1 MQSNPEEARVKRR
14 QVEAFKFNVMVF
26 KVRDTGIIGIGDR
39 VRSASIS
46 AESQSSGSNI
56 CDCELLSRATS
67 IRRHFQGRTRQWQ
80 RARFVSR
87 LRLLV

>member
-14 QVEAFKFNVMVF
+14 QVEAFKFDVMLF
-26 KVRDTGIIGIGDR
+26 KVRNPGIIGISDR
-39 VRSASIS
+39 VRSTSIS

-67 IRRHFQGRTRQWQ
+67 IRRRFKAELGNGKGQGSS
-80 RARFVSR
+80 VVLDS
-87 LRLLV
+87 